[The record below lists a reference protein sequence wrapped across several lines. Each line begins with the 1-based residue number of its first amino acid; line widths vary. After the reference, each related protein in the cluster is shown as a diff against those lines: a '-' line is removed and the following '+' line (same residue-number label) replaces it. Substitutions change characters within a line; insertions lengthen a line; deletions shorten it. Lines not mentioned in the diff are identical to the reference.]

1 MVIFKALQMKIIE
14 EMEVLCLPDSSLE
27 IWLKLMLAENA
38 TCSLDISFSLR
49 SCLIL
54 KPICFRPSLSIA
66 LIIKNNIPSYF
77 LKM

>member
-1 MVIFKALQMKIIE
+1 MVIFKALQMESIE

-27 IWLKLMLAENA
+27 IWLKLILAENA
-38 TCSLDISFSLR
+38 TCSCDIFFSLR

-54 KPICFRPSLSIA
+54 NPICIKPSLSIA
-66 LIIKNNIPSYF
+66 LIIESNIPLYF